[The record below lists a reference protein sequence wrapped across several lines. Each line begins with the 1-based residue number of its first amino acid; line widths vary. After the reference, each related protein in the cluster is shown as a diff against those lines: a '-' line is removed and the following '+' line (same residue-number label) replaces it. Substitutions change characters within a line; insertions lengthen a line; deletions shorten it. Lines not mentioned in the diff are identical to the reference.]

1 MAVRLTVRSASGA
14 TSTSIEVEPTS
25 VILGGYSARS
35 AAERQRHIDELRQIG
50 IEPPERVPAFWPV
63 GANLVST
70 ASEIQVQ
77 GERTSGEVEYAL
89 IAHEGQTYVAVASD
103 QTDRAF
109 EVHSIPRSKQLCA
122 KVISSEV
129 VALDDLRAA
138 WDRIVISS
146 EVSAD
151 GDMWL
156 PYQRGELAGM
166 LDPDGLVSACFG
178 TGALADRTIL
188 LSGTIPILDGE
199 TRYLPHFRATLEVP
213 DSDHLRLALAYR
225 VEMLPERADTGEEAA

>member
-1 MAVRLTVRSASGA
+1 MAVRLTVRSASDA
-14 TSTSIEVEPTS
+14 STRPIEVEPAS

-35 AAERQRHIDELRQIG
+35 AADRQRHIDELRQIG

-70 ASEIQVQ
+70 ASDIQVQ
-77 GERTSGEVEYAL
+77 GDRTSGEVEYAL
-89 IAHEGQTYVAVASD
+89 IAHDGHTYVAVASD

-122 KVISSEV
+122 KVISCDV
-129 VALDDLRAA
+129 VALDELRAT

-151 GDMWL
+151 GETWL

-166 LDPDGLVSACFG
+166 LDPDGLVRACFG
-178 TGALADRTIL
+178 TDALADGTVL
-188 LSGTIPILDGE
+188 LSGTIPIIDGE
-199 TRYLPHFRATLEVP
+199 TRYLPHFRAILEVP
-213 DSDHLRLALAYR
+213 DSELRLTLSYR
-225 VEMLPERADTGEEAA
+225 VEMLAERADIDEDAA